1 MTITNSAKESGARR
15 VRSRR
20 TMRVGA
26 AASGLAVVLMCGAT
40 GTALGAPNEPRQVHV
55 EGQLLPV
62 AGKPGV
68 YRVTGGLV
76 GTYNLRSERV
86 INSWTYW
93 TTQIRYIEGT
103 ETVIGCVDQNQN
115 QSCDAGEPSGEL
127 RLNFNRVASFDTQTG
142 RLIEGIS
149 THQVSSGGR
158 FSGGVL
164 TTRDIPVGHSEE
176 IVSTYEGDIEVT
188 ETPVNSKPAN

>member
-1 MTITNSAKESGARR
+1 
-15 VRSRR
+15 
-20 TMRVGA
+20 
-26 AASGLAVVLMCGAT
+26 
-40 GTALGAPNEPRQVHV
+40 
-55 EGQLLPV
+55 V

-76 GTYNLRSERV
+76 GTCNPRSERV

-103 ETVIGCVDQNQN
+103 ESITGCVDQNQN
-115 QSCDAGEPSGEL
+115 KSCDAGEPSGEL

-142 RLIEGIS
+142 WLIGGVS

-158 FSGGVL
+158 LGDGVL

-188 ETPVNSKPAN
+188 EAPVNSKTAN